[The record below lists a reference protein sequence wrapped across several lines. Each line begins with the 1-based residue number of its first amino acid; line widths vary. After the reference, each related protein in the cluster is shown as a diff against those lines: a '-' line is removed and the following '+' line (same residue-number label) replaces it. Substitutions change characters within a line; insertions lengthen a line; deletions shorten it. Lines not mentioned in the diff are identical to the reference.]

1 MIDNNVFRDVSY
13 GLYIIS
19 TKYQERNVGCVINTL
34 SQVTSEN
41 PVISFSVNKNNYTNE
56 AIKATNKFGISIIS
70 EKIKEEVIYQFGYHS
85 SRDVKKFANCTYEE
99 VNGIP
104 VVTEGMCSYLICE
117 LIQTVDCGTHD
128 IFIGKVISSKKLSQ
142 EKEMTYR
149 YYHEVIKAVAP
160 KNAPTYI
167 EEKND
172 EKGATESDNNSN
184 RTKKDDEDIIEDS
197 NETKTGNAISKEEAG
212 RAKTKE
218 NEHETSGVFEKYR
231 CIICGYVYDEAVE
244 KVKFT
249 DLPADWKC
257 PRCGVGK
264 ENFVKVVE

>member
-128 IFIGKVISSKKLSQ
+128 IFIGKVISTKKLSQ
-142 EKEMTYR
+142 DKEMTYR

-167 EEKND
+167 EEN
-172 EKGATESDNNSN
+172 TE
-184 RTKKDDEDIIEDS
+184 R
-197 NETKTGNAISKEEAG
+197 EAG

-218 NEHETSGVFEKYR
+218 NEQETSGAFEKYR

>member
-19 TKYQERNVGCVINTL
+19 TKYNGKNVGCVINTL

-41 PVISFSVNKNNYTNE
+41 PVVSFSVNKNNYTNE
-56 AIKATNKFGISIIS
+56 AIKNTKKFAVSIIS
-70 EKIKEEVIYQFGYHS
+70 EKTKKEVITKFGYSS
-85 SRDVKKFANCTYEE
+85 SRNTDKFENCAYEE
-99 VNGIP
+99 MEEIP
-104 VVTEGMCSYLICE
+104 IVTDGMCSYLICE

-128 IFIGKVISSKKLSQ
+128 IFIAKVMDAQKISN

-167 EEKND
+167 ENEKIDNKD
-172 EKGATESDNNSN
+172 E
-184 RTKKDDEDIIEDS
+184 I
-197 NETKTGNAISKEEAG
+197 
-212 RAKTKE
+212 AKSKE
-218 NEHETSGVFEKYR
+218 NEQESSEAFEKYK
-231 CIICGYVYDEAVE
+231 CIICGYIYDEAVE
-244 KVKFT
+244 KVRFK

-257 PRCGVGK
+257 PICGTGK
-264 ENFVKVVE
+264 ENFVKV

>member
-19 TKYQERNVGCVINTL
+19 TKYNGKNVGCVINTL

-41 PVISFSVNKNNYTNE
+41 PVVSFSINKNNYTNE
-56 AIKATNKFGISIIS
+56 AIKNTKKFAVSIIS
-70 EKIKEEVIYQFGYHS
+70 EKTKKEVITKFGYNS
-85 SRDVKKFANCTYEE
+85 SRYTDKFENCTYQEINE
-99 VNGIP
+99 IP
-104 VVTEGMCSYLICE
+104 VVTDGMCSYLICE

-128 IFIGKVISSKKLSQ
+128 IFIAKVLDAQKISN

-167 EEKND
+167 ENEKIDNKD
-172 EKGATESDNNSN
+172 E
-184 RTKKDDEDIIEDS
+184 I
-197 NETKTGNAISKEEAG
+197 
-212 RAKTKE
+212 AKSKE
-218 NEHETSGVFEKYR
+218 NEQESSEAFEKYK
-231 CIICGYVYDEAVE
+231 CIICGYIYDEAVE
-244 KVKFT
+244 KVKFK

-257 PRCGVGK
+257 PICGTGK
-264 ENFVKVVE
+264 ENFVKV

>member
-70 EKIKEEVIYQFGYHS
+70 EKIKEKVIYQFGYHS

-128 IFIGKVISSKKLSQ
+128 IFIGKVISTKKLSQ
-142 EKEMTYR
+142 DKEMTYR

-167 EEKND
+167 EENA
-172 EKGATESDNNSN
+172 EKGESIASQ
-184 RTKKDDEDIIEDS
+184 R
-197 NETKTGNAISKEEAG
+197 EAG

-218 NEHETSGVFEKYR
+218 NEQETSGAFDKYR

-244 KVKFT
+244 KVKFAE
-249 DLPADWKC
+249 LPADWKC

>member
-19 TKYQERNVGCVINTL
+19 TKYQEKNVGCVINTL

-41 PVISFSVNKNNYTNE
+41 PVISCSINKNNYTNE
-56 AIKATNKFGISIIS
+56 AIKATKKFAISIIS
-70 EKIKEEVIYQFGYHS
+70 EKIKENLIYQFGYHS
-85 SRDVKKFANCTYEE
+85 SRDVDKFANCAYEE
-99 VNGIP
+99 VDEIP
-104 VVTEGMCSYLICE
+104 VVTEGMCSYLICD

-128 IFIGKVISSKKLSQ
+128 IFIGKVISTKKLSK
-142 EKEMTYR
+142 EKEMTYL

-172 EKGATESDNNSN
+172 ANELKNSTEEKNENDLGYNSKSTN
-184 RTKKDDEDIIEDS
+184 Q
-197 NETKTGNAISKEEAG
+197 A
-212 RAKTKE
+212 
-218 NEHETSGVFEKYR
+218 FEKYR
-231 CIICGYVYDEAVE
+231 CIVCGYIYDEAVE
-244 KVKFT
+244 KVKFA

-264 ENFVKVVE
+264 ENFLKIEV

>member
-19 TKYQERNVGCVINTL
+19 TKYQERKVGCVINTL
-34 SQVTSEN
+34 SQVTSKN
-41 PVISFSVNKNNYTNE
+41 PVISCSINKNNYTNE
-56 AIKATNKFGISIIS
+56 AIKTTKKFAVSIIS
-70 EKIKEEVIYQFGYHS
+70 EEIKADVIYQFGYHS
-85 SRDVKKFANCTYEE
+85 SRDVDKFANCSYEE
-99 VNGIP
+99 VDSIP
-104 VVTEGMCSYLICE
+104 VVTEGMCSYLVCE

-128 IFIGKVISSKKLSQ
+128 IFIGKVISTKKISK

-167 EEKND
+167 EEKK
-172 EKGATESDNNSN
+172 EGKEGIA
-184 RTKKDDEDIIEDS
+184 
-197 NETKTGNAISKEEAG
+197 SKEEVVIAE
-212 RAKTKE
+212 TKE
-218 NEHETSGVFEKYR
+218 NEQETSGAFAKYK
-231 CIICGYVYDEAVE
+231 CIICGYIYDEAVE
-244 KVKFT
+244 KVKFS

>member
-19 TKYQERNVGCVINTL
+19 TKYNGKNVGCVINTL

-41 PVISFSVNKNNYTNE
+41 PVVSFSVNKNNYTNE
-56 AIKATNKFGISIIS
+56 AIKNTKKFAVSIIS
-70 EKIKEEVIYQFGYHS
+70 EKTKKEVITKFGYNS
-85 SRDVKKFANCTYEE
+85 SRDTDKFENCAYQEIEE
-99 VNGIP
+99 IP
-104 VVTEGMCSYLICE
+104 VVTDGMCSYLICK

-128 IFIGKVISSKKLSQ
+128 IFIAKVLDAQKISN

-167 EEKND
+167 EEQNVKN
-172 EKGATESDNNSN
+172 TEDG
-184 RTKKDDEDIIEDS
+184 K
-197 NETKTGNAISKEEAG
+197 
-212 RAKTKE
+212 
-218 NEHETSGVFEKYR
+218 FEKYK
-231 CIICGYVYDEAVE
+231 CIICGYIYDEAVE
-244 KVKFT
+244 KVKFK

-257 PRCGVGK
+257 PICGTGK
-264 ENFVKVVE
+264 ENFIKIQQNYSKHLTNE